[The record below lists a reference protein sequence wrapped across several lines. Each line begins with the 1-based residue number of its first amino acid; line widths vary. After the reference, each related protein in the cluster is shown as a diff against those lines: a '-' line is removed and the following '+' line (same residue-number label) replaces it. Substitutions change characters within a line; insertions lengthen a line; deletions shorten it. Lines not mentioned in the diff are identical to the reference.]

1 MNLTVRRDPF
11 TLSTSPEKPGHP
23 NLLWWLLLGLIFLAG
38 AAVRLYDLG
47 DPPLDFHPTRQ
58 IHSALIARGMDYQQ
72 RLDIPAWQRD
82 MAVSQWQMEGEIEPQ
97 IFERLTAW
105 IYGQVGAVD
114 LRIPRLIA
122 IFCWMVGAVF
132 LTWLAVDLVGLSGA
146 LAVAW
151 FYLLWPYG
159 VIASRSFQ
167 PEPALVMLLAVTF
180 WASLRWEKR
189 GGWRW
194 AAAVGLL
201 AGLAIYVKV
210 VALFFIGPAL
220 LALTLTRTGS
230 RWYRSPQVWLIA
242 VLALLPYA
250 IYHIDGVYIH
260 GYLASQFS
268 LRFFPQMWADPA
280 FYLRWISNLGRV
292 LPFEM
297 LLAALLG
304 AFLVRQ
310 TPGRV
315 LLLAQWAGYFVYGMA
330 LSHHISTHDYYHLLL
345 FPALALG
352 IGGIVSVIIQN
363 IRGPFWL
370 TRLVAV
376 GVLLAALMI
385 NGYNARNTLK
395 RFDAAK
401 QAGIWEEI
409 GQTLGHGASVAALV
423 PDYGVG
429 LKYWAWINPSL
440 WLTEDD
446 IAFRESVG
454 QQVDF
459 SAWFEDQAAGKDYF
473 VVTMFDELDH
483 QQQLKKLLYDHYVLF
498 KQTPDYVIFDLR
510 QKNSQ

>member
-1 MNLTVRRDPF
+1 LTIAVARDPF
-11 TLSTSPEKPGHP
+11 IHSASAEKPGHP
-23 NLLWWLLLGLIFLAG
+23 NLLWWLLIGLIFLAG
-38 AAVRLYDLG
+38 VAVRLYDLG

-58 IHSALIARGMDYQQ
+58 LHSALIARGMDYQQ
-72 RLDIPAWQRD
+72 RTDIPDWQRE
-82 MAVSQWQMEGEIEPQ
+82 MAVSQWRMEGEIEPQ

-105 IYGQVGAVD
+105 IYNLVGAVD

-132 LTWLAVDLVGLSGA
+132 ITWLAVDLVGWGGA
-146 LAVAW
+146 LAAAW

-167 PEPALVMLLAVTF
+167 PEPILVMLLAVTF

-194 AAAVGLL
+194 AVTAGLL

-210 VALFFIGPAL
+210 VAAFFIGPAL
-220 LALTLTRTGS
+220 LAFTLTRTGS

-242 VLALLPYA
+242 LLALLPYA
-250 IYHIDGVYIH
+250 IYHIDGVYIR

-268 LRFFPQMWADPA
+268 LRFFPQMWTDPA

-292 LPFEM
+292 MPFEM
-297 LLAALLG
+297 LLVALLG
-304 AFLVRQ
+304 AFVIRPL
-310 TPGRV
+310 PGRAF
-315 LLLAQWAGYFVYGMA
+315 LLAQWVGYFAYGMA

-352 IGGIVSVIIQN
+352 IGGIVSVVIQN
-363 IRGPFWL
+363 LRGPLWF
-370 TRLVAV
+370 TRLVAAA
-376 GVLLAALMI
+376 VLLAALTI
-385 NGYNARNTLK
+385 NGYNARTTLK
-395 RFDAAK
+395 RFDAAQ
-401 QAGIWEEI
+401 QAGMWVDI

-423 PDYGVG
+423 PDYGCG

-454 QQVDF
+454 QSVDF
-459 SAWFEDQAAGKDYF
+459 PAWFEDQAAGKDYF

-483 QQQLKKLLYDHYVLF
+483 QPQLKNLLYDRYKLF
-498 KQTPDYVIFDLR
+498 KQTPDYLIFDLR
-510 QKNSQ
+510 H